1 MTSCAVIYS
10 LVGTSARRVLRT
22 RPAAARLVSR
32 SSGIVVIVLGV
43 ALLAEQ
49 LIR

>member
-1 MTSCAVIYS
+1 MLFMT
-10 LVGTSARRVLRT
+10 RVE
-22 RPAAARLVSR
+22 LVSR
-32 SSGIVVIVLGV
+32 ISGIVVIVLGA